1 MLFFGNSVNVYPP
14 CFYRS
19 PDTIK
24 QDIRKISARIAEVN
38 EMLNVR
44 EMLSEY
50 LNEGKVF
57 DKESAAALN
66 ELLEFAKEALDEL
79 IELNSALDDLKRE
92 LIESISS
99 VG

>member
-1 MLFFGNSVNVYPP
+1 MLFFGSSVNVYPP

-24 QDIRKISARIAEVN
+24 EDIRKISARICEVN

-50 LNEGKVF
+50 MNEGKDF
-57 DKESAAALN
+57 GKEEAVALN

-79 IELNSALDDLKRE
+79 IELNSTLDDLKRE
-92 LIESISS
+92 LIESIS
-99 VG
+99 VIG